1 MDYERLYSTIS
12 LAGIIICV
20 MNIQKAILVGV
31 AWVVLFSSGSLVA
44 GIMQAPLE
52 WAKRLHQIGL
62 FLLLGFYLFCIIK
75 NKQYI
80 QDGWMPDSWYLY
92 SYFVLA
98 FAAGS
103 IITTMKYNTTKDP
116 DWLAMVYL
124 LETCLFVFVLM
135 EYIICTFFRT
145 DGFRI

>member
-31 AWVVLFSSGSLVA
+31 TWLVLFSGGALVA
-44 GIMQAPLE
+44 GIVQSPE
-52 WAKRLHQIGL
+52 DWTKRLHQIGL
-62 FLLLGFYLFCIIK
+62 LLLILFYLFCILK

-92 SYFVLA
+92 SYFVLG
-98 FAAGS
+98 F
-103 IITTMKYNTTKDP
+103 ITASMLTAMKYNSTNDP
-116 DWLAMVYL
+116 DWLAMTYL
-124 LETCLFVFVLM
+124 LETCLLVFVLIQ
-135 EYIICTFFRT
+135 YIICTFFRT

>member
-31 AWVVLFSSGSLVA
+31 TWLVLFSGGALVA
-44 GIMQAPLE
+44 GIVQSPE
-52 WAKRLHQIGL
+52 DWTKRLHQIGL
-62 FLLLGFYLFCIIK
+62 LLLILFYLFCILK

-92 SYFVLA
+92 SYFVLGFITA
-98 FAAGS
+98 S
-103 IITTMKYNTTKDP
+103 MLTTMKYNSTNDP
-116 DWLAMVYL
+116 DWLAMTYL
-124 LETCLFVFVLM
+124 LETCLLVFVLIQ
-135 EYIICTFFRT
+135 YIICTFFRT

>member
-1 MDYERLYSTIS
+1 MDYERLYSVIS

-31 AWVVLFSSGSLVA
+31 AWLALFSGGALVSGIV
-44 GIMQAPLE
+44 QAPLE
-52 WAKRLHQIGL
+52 WTNRIHQIGL
-62 FLLLGFYLFCIIK
+62 FLLILFYLFCIVK

-92 SYFVLA
+92 SYFILA
-98 FAAGS
+98 FTTAS
-103 IITTMKYNTTKDP
+103 VMTTMRYNTTKDS
-116 DWLAMVYL
+116 DWLAMTYL
-124 LETCLFVFVLM
+124 LETCLFVFVLIQ
-135 EYIICTFFRT
+135 YIICTFFRT